1 MLTGI
6 YESGCPEAGG
16 YTTFIR
22 LADKFTWIKGA
33 IVSMR
38 DETTTTTTTS
48 TTTTSTTTTTT
59 STTQD
64 TVLYLTKTYTI
75 QCFKANKN
83 YQNCEKDRYSR
94 VQTL

>member
-1 MLTGI
+1 MLDVKKNRFYNFRILSSRPLLTGV

-38 DETTTTTTTS
+38 HETTTTTTTS

-64 TVLYLTKTYTI
+64 TVLPYT
-75 QCFKANKN
+75 
-83 YQNCEKDRYSR
+83 
-94 VQTL
+94 